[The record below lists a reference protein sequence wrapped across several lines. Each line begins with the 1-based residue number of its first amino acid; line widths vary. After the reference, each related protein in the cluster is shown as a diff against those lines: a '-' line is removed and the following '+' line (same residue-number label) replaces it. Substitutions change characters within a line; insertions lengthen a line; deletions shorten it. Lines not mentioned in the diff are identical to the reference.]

1 MDTVHSAKQILVIN
15 CGSSSLKYEVFR
27 MPQRA
32 SLGKGLVERIGE
44 GSGYLAQTSPRGEI
58 RVEQPIPDHSVAMAL
73 VAKALV
79 DEESGIISSLSEI
92 QGVGHRVVHGGEKFA
107 SSVAIDEDVMEALR
121 ENVELAPLHNPANI
135 IGIEEITRLLPH
147 VGQVGVFDTAFHQTM
162 PPAAY
167 LYGLPREF
175 YDKYRIRRY
184 GFHGTSHRFVA
195 GRALGLMKR
204 VAENTNLITCHLGN
218 GASVTAIESG
228 RSIDT
233 SMGFTPLEGVMMG
246 TRSGDIDPAIL
257 GFLEERG
264 YSSQELQTILNK
276 KSGML
281 GLSGLS
287 NDLRDLEKAAEAGNV
302 QAEET
307 LEVYAHKVRKY
318 IGAYAA
324 ELVKVDGLI
333 FTGGIGQHGAKMRA
347 RICRRLEHM
356 GIVMDYN
363 LNAHMASSE
372 GIVSHN
378 YSRTTILVV
387 PTNEELQIA
396 MDTYEIIFPGS
407 HGDCQRR
414 RTDVHV

>member
-1 MDTVHSAKQILVIN
+1 MDTQHSGKNILVIN
-15 CGSSSLKYEVFR
+15 CGSSSLKYEIFR
-27 MPQRA
+27 MPQRE
-32 SLGKGLVERIGE
+32 SLGKGLVERIGDCA
-44 GSGYLAQTSPRGEI
+44 GFLAQTSNRGEI
-58 RVEQPIPDHSVAMAL
+58 RLEQPIPDHNVALAL
-73 VAKALV
+73 VARALV
-79 DEESGIISSLSEI
+79 DEESGILDSLSEI

-107 SSVAIDEDVMEALR
+107 ASVAIDQDVMDALR
-121 ENVELAPLHNPANI
+121 ENIELAPLHNPANI

-147 VGQVGVFDTAFHQTM
+147 IGQVGVFDTAFHQTM

-184 GFHGTSHRFVA
+184 GFHGTSHRYVA

-246 TRSGDIDPAIL
+246 TRSGDIDPSII
-257 GFLEERG
+257 GFLEDRG
-264 YSSQELQTILNK
+264 YSGKDIQSILNK
-276 KSGML
+276 RSGML
-281 GLSGLS
+281 GLSGVS
-287 NDLRDLEKAAEAGNV
+287 NDLRDVEKAAQAGDAH
-302 QAEET
+302 AEEA

-333 FTGGIGQHGAKMRA
+333 FTGGIGQHGARMRA

-378 YSRTTILVV
+378 YSRTSILVV

-396 MDTYEIIFPGS
+396 MDTFEILFPGS
-407 HGDCQRR
+407 HGDSCRR
-414 RTDVHV
+414 KTDVHL

>member
-1 MDTVHSAKQILVIN
+1 MDTQHPEKYILVIN
-15 CGSSSLKYEVFR
+15 CGSSSLKYEVFK
-27 MPQRA
+27 MPQRE
-32 SLGKGLVERIGE
+32 SLGKGLVERIGDC
-44 GSGYLAQTSPRGEI
+44 SGFLAQTSPRGEI
-58 RVEQPIPDHSVAMAL
+58 RIEQPIADHNVAMAL

-79 DEESGIISSLSEI
+79 DEESGIVDSLSAI
-92 QGVGHRVVHGGEKFA
+92 HGVGHRVVHGGEKFA
-107 SSVAIDEDVMEALR
+107 SSVAINDDVMEALQ

-195 GRALGLMKR
+195 GRALNLMKR

-246 TRSGDIDPAIL
+246 TRSGDIDPSIL
-257 GFLEERG
+257 GFLEDRG
-264 YSSQELQTILNK
+264 YSSKDLQSILNK
-276 KSGML
+276 KSGLL
-281 GLSGLS
+281 GLSGVS
-287 NDLRDLEKAAEAGNV
+287 NDLRDVEKAAQEGNAN
-302 QAEET
+302 AEEA
-307 LEVYAHKVRKY
+307 LEVFAHKVRKY

-324 ELVKVDGLI
+324 ELVKVDGLV
-333 FTGGIGQHGAKMRA
+333 FTGGIGQWGAKMRA
-347 RICRRLEHM
+347 RICRRLEHL

-363 LNAHMASSE
+363 LNGHMGGSE

-396 MDTYEIIFPGS
+396 MDTFEILYPCG
-407 HGDCQRR
+407 HGDCRR
-414 RTDVHV
+414 KTDAHV